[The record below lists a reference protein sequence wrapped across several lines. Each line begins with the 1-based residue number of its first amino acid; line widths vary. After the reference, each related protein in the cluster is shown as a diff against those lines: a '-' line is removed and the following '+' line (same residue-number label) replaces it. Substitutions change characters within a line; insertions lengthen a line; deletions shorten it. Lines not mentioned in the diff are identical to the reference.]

1 MRERVT
7 KTIKKTNSSKK
18 SIGSSTTTSTFYML
32 DPSDKILSTG
42 INKIKIKTK
51 KSMKSI
57 LDVKTK

>member
-1 MRERVT
+1 VS
-7 KTIKKTNSSKK
+7 KTIRKMSSSKK

-32 DPSDKILSTG
+32 DSSDKIITSG